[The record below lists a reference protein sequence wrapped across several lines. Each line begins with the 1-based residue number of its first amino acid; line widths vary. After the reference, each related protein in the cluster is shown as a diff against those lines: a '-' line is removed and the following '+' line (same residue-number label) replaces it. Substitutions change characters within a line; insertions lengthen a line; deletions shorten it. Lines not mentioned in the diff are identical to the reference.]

1 MMSEEPYSEEPISFG
16 SLANDLLQ
24 LCESIRELIQ
34 TEYTFSISKPLS
46 YVETIIKTS
55 EKEEKKIKN

>member
-1 MMSEEPYSEEPISFG
+1 MMSEERYSEEPISFG

-46 YVETIIKTS
+46 YVETTIKTS
-55 EKEEKKIKN
+55 DKEE